1 MIVAITGLRREA
13 RIVVGEGVRAVACGG
28 RAGVLRRELNGA
40 LDHRVRGII
49 SFGICAGL
57 SPDVSPGVCIIA
69 SEIVTPNERFPA
81 DGGWAIRM
89 RKALPDA
96 IQAPVAGVT
105 SVLRNAAEKS
115 ALFDQTR
122 ALAAD
127 MESGVGAEIAQ
138 RHNLPFACLRCV
150 ADQAVSGLPDAAI
163 VALRENGTIDLAE
176 VVGSLIRRPGQ
187 IPALIRLARE
197 SRSAFAGLIRCRRL
211 LGSSLAGPDFRPK
224 AVPNHFPDVS

>member
-1 MIVAITGLRREA
+1 LIVAITGLRREA
-13 RIVVGEGVRAVACGG
+13 RIVVGEGVRAIACGG
-28 RAGVLRRELNGA
+28 RADVLRRELSGA

-57 SPDVSPGVCIIA
+57 SPDVPSGACIIA
-69 SEIVTPNERFPA
+69 SEIVTPDGHFPA

-89 RKALPDA
+89 RKLLPEA
-96 IQAPVAGVT
+96 VQGRVAGVN
-105 SVLRNAAEKS
+105 SLLRNGAEKS
-115 ALFDQTR
+115 ALYARTG

-127 MESGVGAEIAQ
+127 MESGVGAETAQ

-150 ADQAVSGLPDAAI
+150 ADQAVSSLPDAAI

-176 VVGSLIRRPGQ
+176 VVASLIRRPGQ

-197 SRSAFAGLIRCRRL
+197 SRTAFAGLLRCRRR
-211 LGSSLAGPDFRPK
+211 LGSSLAGPDFRQP
-224 AVPNHFPDVS
+224 VLDMV